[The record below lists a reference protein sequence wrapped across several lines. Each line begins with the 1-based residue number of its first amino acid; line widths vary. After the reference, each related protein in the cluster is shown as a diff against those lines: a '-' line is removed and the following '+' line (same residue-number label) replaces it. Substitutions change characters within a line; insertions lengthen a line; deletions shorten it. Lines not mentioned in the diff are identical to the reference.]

1 MGEADPHNDRG
12 GHHQVASAEWGWG
25 EVEAEAVRPY
35 GPGLFWACANALYRQ
50 VALKYLAL
58 ALLHLGALPPR
69 QPGVCW
75 FRGPGLAAVLR
86 VWVLALLDPRQSK
99 VQVRRVLRVASDPFP
114 RARGKE
120 LGCRPRSRGPLLQS
134 ARRTH

>member
-1 MGEADPHNDRG
+1 M
-12 GHHQVASAEWGWG
+12 ASAEWGWG

-69 QPGVCW
+69 QPGAR

-99 VQVRRVLRVASDPFP
+99 VQVRGVLPVASGGGAWLSAAK
-114 RARGKE
+114 AR
-120 LGCRPRSRGPLLQS
+120 PAPLKS
-134 ARRTH
+134 ARRAH

>member
-1 MGEADPHNDRG
+1 M
-12 GHHQVASAEWGWG
+12 ASAEWGWG

-69 QPGVCW
+69 QPGAR

-99 VQVRRVLRVASDPFP
+99 VQVRGVLPVASGGGAWLSAAK
-114 RARGKE
+114 ARPAPQVGTKGA
-120 LGCRPRSRGPLLQS
+120 LTSTHTTPTTPTNRRS
-134 ARRTH
+134 

>member
-1 MGEADPHNDRG
+1 MGEADPHDDRG

-69 QPGVCW
+69 QPGACW

-86 VWVLALLDPRQSK
+86 VWVLALLASPRSP
-99 VQVRRVLRVASDPFP
+99 LRGPCP
-114 RARGKE
+114 PPPARPP
-120 LGCRPRSRGPLLQS
+120 GCPARPRPPTQAVGHQEFWSS
-134 ARRTH
+134 CARS

>member
-1 MGEADPHNDRG
+1 M
-12 GHHQVASAEWGWG
+12 ASAEWGWG

-69 QPGVCW
+69 QPGAR

-99 VQVRRVLRVASDPFP
+99 VQVRGVLPVALGGETGLSAAK
-114 RARGKE
+114 ARPAPQVGTKGA
-120 LGCRPRSRGPLLQS
+120 LTSTHTTPTTPTNRRS
-134 ARRTH
+134 

>member
-1 MGEADPHNDRG
+1 M
-12 GHHQVASAEWGWG
+12 ASAEWDWG

-69 QPGVCW
+69 QPGAR

-99 VQVRRVLRVASDPFP
+99 VQVRGVLPVASGPFP
-114 RARGKE
+114 RARGE
-120 LGCRPRSRGPLLQS
+120 ERGCRPRRRGPPLKS
-134 ARRTH
+134 ARRAH